1 MKPNEFKRRLSV
13 TRPTVEPGII
23 NWQPPRAPHA
33 IADPQ
38 RRLCGSVGG
47 KIDADFHLARLG
59 QAVGPEAIMWLT
71 PLSPVYNLSHSAQI
85 SYFKKAVLSE

>member
-1 MKPNEFKRRLSV
+1 MCRVP
-13 TRPTVEPGII
+13 PTAPGTTQACR
-23 NWQPPRAPHA
+23 WQVHCVAP
-33 IADPQ
+33 DPHPASQQ
-38 RRLCGSVGG
+38 RHSSSDRYSLY
-47 KIDADFHLARLG
+47 DLPDFHLARLG